1 MKIIKR
7 SGSESQFDMEKII
20 SAVIRANDS
29 VAETERMSKEQIA
42 VIAANM
48 RTICEGMNRA
58 LSVEEIQDL
67 VENQIIEVA
76 PLAYMRGRTLD
87 DSFIILDEAQ
97 NTTPEQMK
105 MFLTRMGVGSK
116 VVVTGD
122 VTQIDLPDRTR
133 SGLVDALHILKN
145 VDGIAQCY
153 FTEKDVVRHRLVQE
167 IIKAYEAAAHPAKR

>member
-67 VENQIIEVA
+67 VENQIMNQRAFSVA
-76 PLAYMRGRTLD
+76 R
-87 DSFIILDEAQ
+87 IISLIGIKEHWCVNPIQ
-97 NTTPEQMK
+97 QMNR
-105 MFLTRMGVGSK
+105 F
-116 VVVTGD
+116 
-122 VTQIDLPDRTR
+122 
-133 SGLVDALHILKN
+133 
-145 VDGIAQCY
+145 
-153 FTEKDVVRHRLVQE
+153 
-167 IIKAYEAAAHPAKR
+167 